1 MSQNFFGTVLE
12 GGPIMVP
19 IVGLSVLTVA
29 CGLERALFW
38 SKLLASESKIA
49 HDVLKAADYSLTDAR
64 TIAQRAQD
72 LPIGRFLLIP
82 LKLTSP
88 TPETFRLA
96 LETTAEEE
104 FAKMRRGD
112 KLLETVVGIAPLLGL
127 LGTVMGLIKT
137 FKNLNIGGGG
147 GGADAGAGLAG
158 ASAGIGEALIATAA
172 GMIVAII
179 ALSFLRIFVTFQ
191 AQQEEF
197 FTKLGGE
204 LEVIY
209 RQRWYEPAVEE
220 ANRALRQAASRW
232 PDYGSQTSGYRS
244 DDSPIAPEDL
254 SLNPKY

>member
-38 SKLLASESKIA
+38 GKLLASESKIA

-232 PDYGSQTSGYRS
+232 PNYGEREPDRAS
-244 DDSPIAPEDL
+244 DMTPIAPEDL